1 MDLYPNDYAVTK
13 DNSDKYLIEA
23 VENQKAHDDDV
34 NCVVWHPT
42 KNILASCSDDNTI
55 KLWLIKEIQ
64 K

>member
-13 DNSDKYLIEA
+13 DNSGKYLIEA
-23 VENQKAHDDDV
+23 GENQKAHNDDV

-55 KLWLIKEIQ
+55 KLWIIKEIQ